1 MPRRGARSQ
10 AKRDPTHSEA
20 RVAAAHVEI
29 FGSPPEGKQICFL
42 HAVLAQLGLP
52 RRKTAERSFERPGR
66 GVSLRLEAGA
76 LWGGDELGWLL
87 QPLPYGAMAR
97 AILLDLF
104 TLAIQGQDEQELFV
118 ERSPSA
124 YAKRLSGAA
133 RGGERGNLGQLR
145 QQIASLA
152 AVNMVLGVS
161 YGPNPHTFSGRPV
174 RHFEGWVA
182 PTDGG
187 PALWPRKV
195 HLDPDLL
202 ASLRMHGV
210 PLDRRAILAL
220 SGSALALDI
229 YAYLAHRLCRLDRR
243 LDLSWKLLKTQ
254 FGREYAL
261 LKDFRREF
269 LRQLTKVLLVYP
281 QANVEAIRGG
291 LLFTPSHPPVPKG
304 RIAIAMA

>member
-1 MPRRGARSQ
+1 MPRPGARSQ

-29 FGSPPEGKQICFL
+29 FGSPPKGEQISFL

-66 GVSLRLEAGA
+66 GVSMRLEAGA
-76 LWGGDELGWLL
+76 LWGGDELGWLE

-104 TLAIQGQDEQELFV
+104 TLAIKGDDCDIDV

-124 YAKRLSGAA
+124 YVRRLTGAA

-145 QQIASLA
+145 QQIAALA
-152 AVNMVLGVS
+152 AVSMVLGIS
-161 YGPNPHTFSGRPV
+161 YGSSPHTFSGRPI

-182 PTDGG
+182 PTDGA
-187 PALWPRKV
+187 PALWPVKV
-195 HLDPDLL
+195 QFDPVLH
-202 ASLRMHGV
+202 ASLRRHGV

-243 LDLSWKLLKTQ
+243 LDLSWKMLKTQ
-254 FGREYAL
+254 FGQEYEL
-261 LKDFRREF
+261 LRYFRREF
-269 LRQLTKVLLVYP
+269 IHQLTKVLLVYP
-281 QANVEAIRGG
+281 QANVEVIRGG
-291 LLFTPSHPPVPKG
+291 LRFTPSHPPVPKG